1 MYFPE
6 LKDNRYV
13 WSVAFI
19 NKVSGDFIISKDVIN
34 ATFPTCISMN
44 KVECQLG
51 VFEVRYNYDM
61 DKIWTGIS

>member
-13 WSVAFI
+13 CSVAFI

-44 KVECQLG
+44 KVANLVCL
-51 VFEVRYNYDM
+51 RYDTIT
-61 DKIWTGIS
+61 IWIRSELV